1 MIITIIFAIGLGAI
15 IIDSNGKFEPK
26 NQPCK
31 NKSHCSKNTTKEH
44 ISIRRE
50 RL

>member
-15 IIDSNGKFEPK
+15 IIDSNGKFENKEHRCENK
-26 NQPCK
+26 NR
-31 NKSHCSKNTTKEH
+31 CSKDTTKDH